1 MLIRGVVSSPIRGVV
16 GSPVLSG
23 GFSLAAFMASQSA
36 GFWYDFTRTDTMFQE
51 DVGPTPADEPNE
63 VIGLALS
70 QRLWGGQTR
79 AGYLAGQPELVT
91 NGDFSAGS
99 VAWGNVSTGTGTL
112 TIGSGAATIVGTN
125 GTNRGALSQNLGMVI
140 GRLYWL
146 TFDATIFGGTAYIGG
161 SAVGSGGVVVAAGLN
176 AVYFVAASE
185 SIIAYTASSGG
196 NVRLDSISVRE
207 VSQVPATQSTT
218 SFKPKFQ
225 LVGATGDGT
234 DDRAVTNYAAGS
246 GENFLMLPATTVPV
260 TLAGTQVLAGA
271 MDGSA
276 NGAYIA
282 ITTAGALRVKWGAT
296 TLDSTGVDL
305 RNGVRDVGLWT
316 DNGTLYLFA
325 DGVVVGSG
333 AWTGTIPTTTWNL
346 WALNNNGTASNF
358 FAGSLK
364 AALAG
369 REAINL
375 ARAIQI
381 CANA

>member
-1 MLIRGVVSSPIRGVV
+1 MIAQRI
-16 GSPVLSG
+16 PVLSG

-70 QRLWGGQTR
+70 QRLWRGQTR
-79 AGYLAGQPELVT
+79 AAYLAGQPELVT
-91 NGDFSAGS
+91 NGDFSGGVAGWVVSLGTITSDAGTLRLTDSGMGHVLQSPALSVVAGRIYRVAFQQKGDASISAMQVSFRRRSATGANISS
-99 VAWGNVSTGTGTL
+99 VAYFDVTTSYQSYEFFIVANESQTDAAFTLRLRGSTALNIDNV
-112 TIGSGAATIVGTN
+112 
-125 GTNRGALSQNLGMVI
+125 
-140 GRLYWL
+140 
-146 TFDATIFGGTAYIGG
+146 
-161 SAVGSGGVVVAAGLN
+161 
-176 AVYFVAASE
+176 
-185 SIIAYTASSGG
+185 
-196 NVRLDSISVRE
+196 SVRE